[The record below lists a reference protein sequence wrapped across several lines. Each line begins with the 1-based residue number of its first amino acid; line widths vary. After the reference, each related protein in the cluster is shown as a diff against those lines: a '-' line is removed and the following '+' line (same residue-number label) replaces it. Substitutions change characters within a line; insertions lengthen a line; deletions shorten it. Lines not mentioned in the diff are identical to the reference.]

1 MPYIE
6 IILKGII
13 TGILTAY
20 LLVYGLRPSVPY
32 PDIILEPF
40 ENNWIFIILFIINY
54 YLFLWDLKI
63 GLLMLLSIFALLFD
77 LYVFTLNGIEKKYTV
92 VNNSPIIDDPISF
105 NKEIYVKPPINKEN
119 IETFM
124 NNTIYDLK
132 TLKEN
137 NNNKLEFISGEPYS
151 LI

>member
-1 MPYIE
+1 MSYIE

-40 ENNWIFIILFIINY
+40 ENNWLFIILFIINY

-63 GLLMLLSIFALLFD
+63 GLLMLLSILALLFD
-77 LYVFTLNGIEKKYTV
+77 LYVFTLNGIEKKYTII
-92 VNNSPIIDDPISF
+92 NNSPIIQDTITF
-105 NKEIYVKPPINKEN
+105 NKEIYVKPKNKED
-119 IETFM
+119 IENFM
-124 NNTIYDLK
+124 NNSIYDLN

-137 NNNKLEFISGEPYS
+137 NNNLEFISGDPAS
-151 LI
+151 FI